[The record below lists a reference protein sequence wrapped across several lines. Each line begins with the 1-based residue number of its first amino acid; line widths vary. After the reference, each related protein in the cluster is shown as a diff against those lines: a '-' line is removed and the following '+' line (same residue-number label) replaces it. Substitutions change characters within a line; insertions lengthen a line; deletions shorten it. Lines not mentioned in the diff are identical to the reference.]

1 MVEGEQPEDF
11 SGCLGCSGEGAANDK
26 GGGDATPIDG
36 LGAQEAAFSSLMLL
50 SIFEFRVFL
59 FYVITTM

>member
-26 GGGDATPIDG
+26 GGDATPIDG